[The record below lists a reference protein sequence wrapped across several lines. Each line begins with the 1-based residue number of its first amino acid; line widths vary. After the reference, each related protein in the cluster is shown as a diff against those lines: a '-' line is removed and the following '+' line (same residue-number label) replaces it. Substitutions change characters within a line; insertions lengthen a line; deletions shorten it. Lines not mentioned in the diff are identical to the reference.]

1 MTINKMRNKLLTIV
15 TELPVHDDEA
25 AGIVSEENKKQ
36 NVDSTTM
43 CKSNMLFMLLNSLVD
58 LFVSLWLQHKKQ
70 QFVTFVLDPDLLKIV
85 GIWGAIQAG
94 DKSVQSEGSLFP
106 KHMATCMLVDT

>member
-15 TELPVHDDEA
+15 TELLVHDDEA

-43 CKSNMLFMLLNSLVD
+43 CKSNML
-58 LFVSLWLQHKKQ
+58 
-70 QFVTFVLDPDLLKIV
+70 
-85 GIWGAIQAG
+85 
-94 DKSVQSEGSLFP
+94 
-106 KHMATCMLVDT
+106 CC